1 MHSSKGNHF
10 TRSNIDFNKSSKL
23 WEEALQKTQLPSY
36 ESGGARFKI
45 DGSGVIEKI
54 KKIKISEKK
63 SKFQKD

>member
-10 TRSNIDFNKSSKL
+10 TRSNVDYNKSSRL
-23 WEEALQKTQLPSY
+23 WEEALKKNNVIKPD
-36 ESGGARFKI
+36 EGARFKI

>member
-10 TRSNIDFNKSSKL
+10 TRSNVDFNKSSKL
-23 WEEALQKTQLPSY
+23 WEEALQKNNFIKPDD
-36 ESGGARFKI
+36 GARFKI